1 MNAMKLW
8 RMFSAMTRA
17 AALAVALAGCA
28 SGPGNTGVDT
38 VAAVDATER
47 IAVISAFYGELERL
61 LAQVENP
68 RARVINGKTFTTG
81 TLAGKPVV
89 LFLSGVSMVNAA
101 LSAQLALDHFAVSHI
116 VFSGI
121 AGGVNPGLNIGDVA
135 VPAEW
140 ANYQKQTFAYG
151 GGNDGGGD
159 WTIRPSETDRFGN
172 FGMMFPQP
180 IRVTRKGG
188 AADAT
193 EAKFWFAVDAAMLEA
208 ARRVAASVQLA
219 RCDAAGACLSR
230 APQIHTGGRGVSG
243 PTFVNNKRYREWVW
257 DNFRAA
263 DGRGVNALDMES
275 SAVAVAA
282 HINAVPFIAFRSIS
296 DLAGGGGRHNEI
308 EIFRHLA
315 AANAAKVTAAFLR
328 EFQGA
333 GGG

>member
-1 MNAMKLW
+1 MKFQ
-8 RMFSAMTRA
+8 RMIRA
-17 AALAVALAGCA
+17 ATALCIAALAGCA
-28 SGPGNTGVDT
+28 ALDGNRGANT
-38 VAAVDATER
+38 VAGTVANTVAGETQR
-47 IAVISAFYGELERL
+47 IAVISAFYGELELL

-81 TLAGKPVV
+81 TLAGRPVV

-101 LSAQLALDHFAVSHI
+101 LSAQLALDHFPVSHI

-135 VPAEW
+135 APAEW

-151 GGNDGGGD
+151 SGDGD
-159 WTIRPSETDRFGN
+159 WTIRRSETDRFGN

-193 EAKFWFAVDAAMLEA
+193 EAKFWFAADAAMLAA
-208 ARRVAASVQLA
+208 ARRVAANVQLA
-219 RCDAAGACLSR
+219 RCDSAGRCLNR
-230 APQIHTGGRGVSG
+230 RPQIHIGGRGVSG
-243 PTFVNNKRYREWVW
+243 PTFVNNKSYREWVW
-257 DNFRAA
+257 QNFRTK

-275 SAVAVAA
+275 SAVATAA

-296 DLAGGGGRHNEI
+296 DLAGGGGPHNQI
-308 EIFRHLA
+308 DIFRQLA
-315 AANAAKVTAAFLR
+315 AANAAKVTLAFLR
-328 EFQGA
+328 AFPA
-333 GGG
+333 RGG